1 MDQICDGRVAIVT
14 GAGRGLGRSHAR
26 ELARRGAR
34 VVVNDL
40 GCGPDGTGSDPE
52 VAQQVVEE
60 IRSAGGEAVAS
71 AHDVSDFAAAGE
83 LVRLAVDT
91 YGQLDV
97 LVNNA
102 GILRDR
108 SLAGMGE
115 DEWDAVVRVH
125 LRGTFAPSRHAAAHW
140 RDRAKATGAGVDG
153 RLICTTSPVGLFGNF
168 GQTNYIAAKG
178 GIASFTLGAAQEL
191 ARYGVTVN
199 TIAPTAATRLVL
211 GMTTAEPSEEFLAKF
226 DPGFVSPLVA
236 WLAGPGGAGV
246 TGRVF
251 DLRGN
256 RLALVESWRI
266 GAEVLRDDP
275 WDAAELDDVISG
287 LVAKAAPNP
296 DLSGYVQPEVG

>member
-1 MDQICDGRVAIVT
+1 MDRICEGRVAVVT
-14 GAGRGLGRSHAR
+14 GAGRGLGRSHAL

-40 GCGPDGTGSDPE
+40 GGAPDGTGSDPA
-52 VAQQVVEE
+52 VAEAVAEE
-60 IRSAGGEAVAS
+60 IRAAGGEAVAS
-71 AHDVSDFAAAGE
+71 GHDVSDSDAARE

-91 YGQLDV
+91 FGGLDV
-97 LVNNA
+97 LVANA

-108 SLAGMGE
+108 TLAGMTDE
-115 DEWDAVVRVH
+115 DWDTVVRVH
-125 LRGTFAPSRHAAAHW
+125 LRGTFAPSRAAAAYW

-153 RLICTTSPVGLFGNF
+153 RLICTTSPVGLYGNF

-211 GMTTAEPSEEFLAKF
+211 ALMTDEPPTEFLEKF
-226 DPGFVSPLVA
+226 DPGFVSPVVA
-236 WLAGPGGAGV
+236 WLASPQSSAV

-251 DLRGN
+251 DVRGN
-256 RLALVESWRI
+256 RVALVESWRI
-266 GAEVLRDDP
+266 GAEVLRDEP
-275 WDAAELDDVISG
+275 WDAAALGDVVTDLI
-287 LVAKAAPNP
+287 AKAAPNP
-296 DLSGYVQPEVG
+296 DISGYAHEQEG

>member
-1 MDQICDGRVAIVT
+1 MEQFCEGRVAVVT
-14 GAGRGLGRSHAR
+14 GAGRGLGRSHAL

-40 GCGPDGTGSDPE
+40 GGGPDGTGADPA
-52 VAQQVVEE
+52 VAEAVAEE
-60 IRSAGGEAVAS
+60 IRAAGGQAVAS
-71 AHDVSDFAAAGE
+71 PHDVADSDGARD
-83 LVRLAVDT
+83 LVQLAVDT
-91 YGQLDV
+91 FGHLDV
-97 LVNNA
+97 LVANA

-108 SLAGMGE
+108 TLAGMSDE
-115 DEWDAVVRVH
+115 DWDTVVRVH
-125 LRGTFAPSRHAAAHW
+125 LRGTFAPARAAAAHW

-153 RLICTTSPVGLFGNF
+153 RLVCTTSPVGLYGNF

-211 GMTTAEPSEEFLAKF
+211 GLVPEEEAGDLATRF
-226 DPGFVSPLVA
+226 DPAFVSPLVS
-236 WLAGPGGAGV
+236 WLAGPGGASV

-266 GAEVLRDDP
+266 GAEVLRDEP
-275 WDAAELDDVISG
+275 WDAEELDDVVAG
-287 LVAKAAPNP
+287 LVGKAAPNP
-296 DLSGYVQPEVG
+296 DISGYVQPGGN